1 MRTGFLLAGVGV
13 ALIIILGIQFWP
25 RSDEVAEDQVM
36 PQDEMSTPA
45 ESLPVQNMTNQA
57 PVVESVDA
65 RTAGAFPE
73 PTLPLLSES
82 DAWVR
87 ESLGEWSLPAEWL
100 AREELIARLS
110 VVLQNAAQGQ
120 LPRRQ
125 LSFMAPSDVFPVVK
139 EGEVIFADP
148 AGYARYTP
156 YLDLL
161 EKMPPARAAQLL
173 NQMEPLLM
181 EAFALLGERTSL
193 QNSLQAAASQIEA
206 LPELDAP
213 VLLVQPNVMYL
224 YADPE
229 LESRSELDKQ
239 LLRMG
244 PDNVRRF
251 KAYVAEFMTFY
262 SAQTN

>member
-1 MRTGFLLAGVGV
+1 MRTGFLLAGVGA

-25 RSDEVAEDQVM
+25 FSEEGAEDQPM

-45 ESLPVQNMTNQA
+45 ENLPAANATTQA
-57 PVVESVDA
+57 PVVDNGDA
-65 RTAGAFPE
+65 RPDEALPE
-73 PTLPLLSES
+73 PILPPLSES

-87 ESLGEWSLPAEWL
+87 EALGEWSPPAEWL
-100 AREELIARLS
+100 AREELISRLS

-125 LSFMAPSDVFPVVK
+125 LSFLAPSEVFPVVK

-161 EKMPPARAAQLL
+161 EKMPPARAAQLF
-173 NQMEPLLM
+173 NQMEPLVM
-181 EAFALLGERTSL
+181 EAFALLGERTPL
-193 QNSLQAAASQIEA
+193 QNTLQAAASQIEA
-206 LPELDAP
+206 LPELNAP
-213 VLLVQPNVMYL
+213 VMLVQPNVMYL

-251 KAYVAEFMTFY
+251 KAYVAEFMAFY
-262 SAQTN
+262 SSQTN